1 MNTSFFHIMSQG
13 INKEYI
19 FNSEDDKEKYMR
31 IMKDTKEK
39 IPIIILAYC
48 VMNNHIHILFN
59 EKNVEQLTKYMH
71 KVNLLY
77 AKYYNRKYDRVG
89 YVFRDRFKVQPIYT
103 EKYLCTCVKYIHDNP
118 VKANICQKAQEYKY
132 SSCVENKFDEGTKIE
147 NNIRKLIYLQNISK
161 DTYDEFTFLEVE
173 RDKLEIC
180 KEVFGNLIKQEEIKQ
195 EDLINN
201 KELLRTIVKKMKDN
215 YKISF
220 RTMEKVIGIGRE
232 TLRRIIQ

>member
-161 DTYDEFTFLEVE
+161 NTYDEFTFLEVE

-180 KEVFGNLIKQEEIKQ
+180 KEVFENLIKQEEIKQ

>member
-201 KELLRTIVKKMKDN
+201 KELLRIIVKK
-215 YKISF
+215 
-220 RTMEKVIGIGRE
+220 
-232 TLRRIIQ
+232 

>member
-118 VKANICQKAQEYKY
+118 VKVNICQKAQEYKY